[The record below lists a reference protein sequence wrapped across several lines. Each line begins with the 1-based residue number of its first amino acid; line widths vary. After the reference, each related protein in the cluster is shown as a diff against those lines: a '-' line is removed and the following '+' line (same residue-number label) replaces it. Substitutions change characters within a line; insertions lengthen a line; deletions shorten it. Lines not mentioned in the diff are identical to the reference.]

1 MFIAWNGLRRVDAG
15 GGCRPAG
22 AVTNSIRFEDMGVHR
37 ITVPPLAAEPDA
49 IADALFRYRDD
60 IMSPFL

>member
-1 MFIAWNGLRRVDAG
+1 VDVG

-22 AVTNSIRFEDMGVHR
+22 AVTNSKRFEDMGVHR